1 MSRIIKTGGFVSERL
16 IRLSPVARY
25 GIAILAAEAAA
36 ILYLALDPVSDEKI
50 PYLLFYPAVMISA
63 WVGGLWPGVTTVAA
77 AIGADYLWL
86 RPDSIPPDL
95 GGMILFILVGVVMSA
110 LNGPWRNAALAIAQ
124 SEERLRVTLTS
135 IGDAVITTDDR
146 GIVTHLNTVA
156 EDLTGWTETRAVGR
170 PLQRVFFII
179 NEQTQQQAQN
189 PVARVLKERV
199 TCAVSSNILLV
210 SKSGE
215 KIPIEMSAA
224 PIRAADGRN
233 AGVVMVFR
241 DVTVR
246 RVVERE
252 RATLHE
258 RERTARRQAE
268 EANRARDEFL
278 AMLSHELR
286 NPLSSILGWTAIL
299 KSKDLSA
306 ARASH
311 AVEVIERNARVEAQL
326 VESLLDLSRI
336 ISGKL
341 KLAMEPLDLSS
352 VLTAAVDSARPT
364 ADAKGVIL
372 DLQAVAGPIA
382 IIGDS
387 ARMQQ
392 IFSNLLSNAIKF
404 TPPEGHVRVELSR
417 QGAESLIRVIDDGEG
432 ISSEFLPHIFDRF
445 RQADSATDPGY
456 GGLGLGLAI
465 VEELVHAHGG
475 TIAASS
481 LGKGQGS
488 TFTVTLPVSAAVRA
502 ANETSTGAAAGVE
515 ASVSKLRV
523 LVVDDDTDTRELIG
537 STLESHGA
545 VVRQASTAGEA
556 VASIQHEQ
564 PDVLIADI
572 GMPEEDGYALIR
584 KLRMA
589 EREHQKRHLPAI
601 ALTAYASP
609 ADREEALNAGYDL
622 HLAKPIQQQE
632 LALAVAKAFHDH
644 GRHALYRQTHQ

>member
-1 MSRIIKTGGFVSERL
+1 
-16 IRLSPVARY
+16 
-25 GIAILAAEAAA
+25 
-36 ILYLALDPVSDEKI
+36 
-50 PYLLFYPAVMISA
+50 
-63 WVGGLWPGVTTVAA
+63 
-77 AIGADYLWL
+77 
-86 RPDSIPPDL
+86 
-95 GGMILFILVGVVMSA
+95 
-110 LNGPWRNAALAIAQ
+110 
-124 SEERLRVTLTS
+124 
-135 IGDAVITTDDR
+135 
-146 GIVTHLNTVA
+146 
-156 EDLTGWTETRAVGR
+156 
-170 PLQRVFFII
+170 
-179 NEQTQQQAQN
+179 
-189 PVARVLKERV
+189 
-199 TCAVSSNILLV
+199 VSSNILLV
-210 SKSGE
+210 SKNGE
-215 KIPIEMSAA
+215 KIPIEMIAA
-224 PIRAADGRN
+224 PIRTAGGRN

-258 RERTARRQAE
+258 RERIARRQAE

-299 KSKDLSA
+299 KTKDLPA

-352 VLTAAVDSARPT
+352 VLMAAVDSARPT

-387 ARMQQ
+387 GRMQQ
-392 IFSNLLSNAIKF
+392 ILSNLLSNAIKF
-404 TPPEGHVRVELSR
+404 TPPEGHVRVELAR
-417 QGAESLIRVIDDGEG
+417 QGAEAQIRVIDDGEG
-432 ISSEFLPHIFDRF
+432 ISAELLPHIFDRF

-465 VEELVHAHGG
+465 VEELVHAHRG

-481 LGKGQGS
+481 QGKGQGS
-488 TFTVTLPVSAAVRA
+488 TFTVTLPVTAAIRTA
-502 ANETSTGAAAGVE
+502 TETPPGAAAGVE
-515 ASVSKLRV
+515 ERSVLKLRV

-584 KLRMA
+584 KLRTA

-644 GRHALYRQTHQ
+644 GRRALYRQTHH